1 MADSENSR
9 TLPAITC
16 RNPLQTAEWFLS
28 NNFSDQE
35 RWAPSLRD
43 PALTKW
49 HAWNRAF
56 QELGDLGRAQQKL
69 ESRLWSIAPA
79 PLVEITLTDSAAPFF
94 TSSISEI
101 QDRLRGDAFAA
112 ARASAEADLLAKR
125 QRWEAADQ
133 SVGYSRAKRAEDEAS
148 FIEERLAEELLQ
160 TPAMSTVA
168 AAAKLHCILERGSP
182 RPDSD
187 EFPWPQIRSVLID
200 VLAMEGMFSMETC
213 AG

>member
-16 RNPLQTAEWFLS
+16 RNPLQTAKRFLS

-35 RWAPSLRD
+35 GWAPGIRD

-69 ESRLWSIAPA
+69 ESCLWSIAPA
-79 PLVEITLTDSAAPFF
+79 PLVEITLTDSAAPYF

-148 FIEERLAEELLQ
+148 LIEERLADELLQ

-200 VLAMEGMFSMETC
+200 VLAMDGMSSMETC